1 MKRLIVDLPTFGHCA
16 VLTVNRAYP
25 VYPVLPTFSSA
36 VGISQTVREPTSQL
50 AVILCNQSGMV
61 PIPKRRVADMAA
73 RSRICS
79 LKQQRLGH
87 VQLTPQPA
95 SRRGNGRRH
104 RPECS
109 PKPEC
114 SRAISPSPP
123 SSSLERDFCRRRR
136 TRQKETWRRYLCA
149 ETGNRRPP
157 HARNGRKNGFSAARS
172 PRKPAFFEFGRVFCP
187 FCCLSGPSACSSLGS
202 M

>member
-123 SSSLERDFCRRRR
+123 SSSLERDFCRRRLAC
-136 TRQKETWRRYLCA
+136 QKGL
-149 ETGNRRPP
+149 
-157 HARNGRKNGFSAARS
+157 KSIS
-172 PRKPAFFEFGRVFCP
+172 PRRERKSETTTPEKWPQKRP
-187 FCCLSGPSACSSLGS
+187 FCLRAISCGFRKTGWWANQGSNLGPVN
-202 M
+202 

>member
-1 MKRLIVDLPTFGHCA
+1 MIATAAVTIAQESLTARLKGCMDFPPMKRLIVDLPTFGHCA

-104 RPECS
+104 
-109 PKPEC
+109 
-114 SRAISPSPP
+114 
-123 SSSLERDFCRRRR
+123 
-136 TRQKETWRRYLCA
+136 
-149 ETGNRRPP
+149 
-157 HARNGRKNGFSAARS
+157 
-172 PRKPAFFEFGRVFCP
+172 
-187 FCCLSGPSACSSLGS
+187 
-202 M
+202 